1 MWKLIIKNLWSRR
14 RRNGWL
20 LAELVLVSVVTWV
33 ILDPV
38 VVMWHDRT
46 LPVGYDAERLCLV
59 EVARMD
65 ARAPGYD
72 AQASDSLA
80 FSRLMDKVRALPE
93 VEHAAPIFSFA
104 YMESQGS
111 SSRGFRRDSVHY
123 VHAGMVFATPG
134 QQYFETYGF
143 RPVPGSPSAEELSAR
158 AWGERD
164 VVLTRSVADALFP
177 EGGALGKWIDKPIGS
192 TTEEDGYHIVG
203 IVEDVRAY
211 TTLRSAHYVF
221 RRDGQT
227 APVSSEGRILIRLKP
242 DVSPRRFLHDFRPWM
257 VRELRSGNLF
267 GRTADSYTQ
276 LIRDYEYS
284 QGFTN
289 RIRLNTAL
297 AAFFLMNLCLGVI
310 GTFWLQTRKRSE
322 EAGVMRSFGATPGYI
337 VRMLLGEGAVLCTV
351 AFLVG
356 CFGYFQYALKE
367 GLSNGANWGE
377 TLTAHWV
384 SHFGTHFAGVSLIVY
399 LLLLAVVSLGI
410 SLPAR
415 GISRV
420 NPVDA
425 LRDE

>member
-38 VVMWHDRT
+38 IVMWHDRT

-59 EVARMD
+59 EVTRLD
-65 ARAPGYD
+65 ERAPGYD

-80 FSRLMDKVRALPE
+80 FSRLVDKVRALPE

-104 YMESQGS
+104 YMESPGNS
-111 SSRGFRRDSVHY
+111 MRSFERDTAHSVNC
-123 VHAGMVFATPG
+123 GRVFLTPG
-134 QQYFETYGF
+134 QHYFETYGF

-158 AWGERD
+158 AWGKRD
-164 VVLTRSVADALFP
+164 VVLTRSLADALFP
-177 EGGALGKWIDKPIGS
+177 EGGALGKWLNKPS
-192 TTEEDGYHIVG
+192 DPTKEEDGFRIVG

-211 TTLRSAHYVF
+211 TT
-221 RRDGQT
+221 RRTAYYAFMSDGQT
-227 APVSSEGRILIRLKP
+227 EPADGSGFILVRLKQG
-242 DVSPRRFLHDFRPWM
+242 VSPARFLHDFRPWM
-257 VRELRSGNLF
+257 VRELRSGNYF
-267 GRTADSYTQ
+267 GRTATDYRQ
-276 LIRDYEYS
+276 LIRDYEYGS
-284 QGFTN
+284 GFTN

-297 AAFFLMNLCLGVI
+297 AAFFLVNLCLGVT
-310 GTFWLQTRKRSE
+310 GTFWLQTRKRRE

-356 CFGYFQYALKE
+356 CFGYLQYALEE
-367 GLSNGANWGE
+367 GLSNGGNWNE

-384 SHFGTHFAGVSLIVY
+384 SHFDTHFAGVSLIVY
-399 LLLLAVVSLGI
+399 LLLLAAVCIGI

-415 GISRV
+415 TISRV